1 MFWRLLSFGPDRPDQ
16 YRPAERT
23 MAPAGM
29 VTVAVE
35 ELAGALP
42 PTGSVLMY
50 TMSRLAFCAPL
61 PVPFWWLAQLVL
73 SVPLEVLHVSRP
85 LPTISTSPLMLKL
98 CCCTNCACASPGTSA
113 SMKAAV
119 AITRGM
125 RHARWSSGR
134 PHTRA
139 TVRIAIPAMLIY
151 TLMARPACTD
161 RGPRQRHQDA
171 AGHDKQAENCTRARA
186 PMDSVQRRA
195 SGTPLLLLER

>member
-1 MFWRLLSFGPDRPDQ
+1 MLRRALLLSPERPDQ

-50 TMSRLAFCAPL
+50 TMSRSAFWPLL
-61 PVPFWWLAQLVL
+61 PVPPWWPAQLLLPLPLVVL
-73 SVPLEVLHVSRP
+73 QVSRP
-85 LPTISTSPLMLKL
+85 LPTITTSPLMLKL

-195 SGTPLLLLER
+195 SGTPLLLLEC